1 MAASNSS
8 HWQRVLLVGDQSYF
22 GRFGFFPLKRVFMP
36 PPTNP
41 MRILGRNLIENAW
54 NGVEG
59 VVKSE
64 VEMPG

>member
-1 MAASNSS
+1 
-8 HWQRVLLVGDQSYF
+8 
-22 GRFGFFPLKRVFMP
+22 